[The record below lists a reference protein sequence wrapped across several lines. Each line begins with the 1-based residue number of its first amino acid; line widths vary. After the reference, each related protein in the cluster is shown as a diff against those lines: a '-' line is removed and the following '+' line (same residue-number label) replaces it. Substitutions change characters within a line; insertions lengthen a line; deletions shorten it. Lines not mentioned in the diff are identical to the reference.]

1 MLGESIG
8 MPRTFSKRVYFGRLG
23 MEHISEYGGING
35 FLLHKHT

>member
-1 MLGESIG
+1 MLGESFG
-8 MPRTFSKRVYFGRLG
+8 MRRTFSKRVYFGRLG